1 MHSSSAPD
9 TLWTTV
15 NVSEAL
21 PGVATPLG
29 WSVWGPALD
38 GGVRGTFAA
47 FGVLTPYEAAGP
59 HGEHDRLISI
69 FYGRAA
75 LRADFMLE
83 MGERLPG
90 TSGADVATS
99 LFDAVPPGYVGRPAR
114 RFYPKAATRIP
125 WNMLRSPRLIR
136 AMRADTEPWWRS
148 ETAALPTTT
157 TEEARTVFCAAVDR
171 FVHIMFLHS
180 LVTFAIVQPS
190 YDKLSALVDAAG
202 VGTAL
207 LSGGADHEETRLV
220 HDLWACSRGQLALTE
235 FVSRHGFHGPN
246 EGDITG
252 RVWRE
257 DTAPLVRMVES
268 YSALD
273 PDDSPSVREARFEAE
288 RHREE
293 MALLASLYGLRKLKA
308 RALLRYARRGVAL
321 RGVGKVAFLQ
331 SLDVARAAARRLGTI
346 LQDAGVFADPEDIFF
361 HTVDEIRASRWHD
374 RQTIADRRRERERYL
389 HLAELPVHW
398 TGMPDEVPA
407 AESSELVETLEG
419 VGASAGVVEGR
430 VRVVSDPGDIEL
442 EPGEILVARTTDPSW
457 AAIMYLAE
465 GLVMDI
471 GGMLSH
477 AAIVARELGVPCVAN
492 TKVGTQVLRTGDLIR
507 VDGGAGLV
515 EILERVGEHLTAAE

>member
-1 MHSSSAPD
+1 MHSSSAAD

-47 FGVLTPYEAAGP
+47 FGVLTPKERSGP
-59 HGEHDRLISI
+59 HGEQDRLISI

-90 TSGADVATS
+90 TSGADVATA
-99 LFDAVPPGYVGRPAR
+99 LFDAVPPGYAGRPER
-114 RFYPKAATRIP
+114 RFYPRAAARIP

-136 AMRADTEPWWRS
+136 VIRADTEPWWRR
-148 ETAALPTTT
+148 ETAAIGTAT
-157 TEEARTVFCAAVDR
+157 TEAARTVFCAAVDQ

-180 LVTFAIVQPS
+180 LVTFAVVQPS
-190 YDKLSALVDAAG
+190 HDQLSALVESAG
-202 VGTAL
+202 AGTGL
-207 LSGGADHEETRLV
+207 LSGGADHEETKLV
-220 HDLWACSRGQLALTE
+220 HDLWACSRGRLELTE
-235 FVSRHGFHGPN
+235 FVERHGFHGPN

-257 DTAPLVRMVES
+257 DSAPLVRMLES

-273 PDDSPSVREARFEAE
+273 PSDSPLEREARFEAE
-288 RHREE
+288 RQREE
-293 MALLASLYGLRKLKA
+293 IALLGSLSGLRKIKA
-308 RALLRYARRGVAL
+308 RAVLRYARRGVAL

-331 SLDVARAAARRLGTI
+331 SLDVARSAARRLGIT
-346 LQDAGVFADPEDIFF
+346 LHSEGALADPGDIFF
-361 HTVDEIRASRWHD
+361 LTVDEIRTSRWHD
-374 RQTIADRRRERERYL
+374 RDMIAERRRERERYL
-389 HLAELPVHW
+389 ELAELPVHW
-398 TGMPDEVPA
+398 TGMPEAVPA
-407 AESSELVETLEG
+407 AETTELVERLTG

-430 VRVVSDPGDIEL
+430 VRVVSDPGDVAL

-457 AAIMYLAE
+457 ATIMYLSE

-492 TKVGTQVLRTGDLIR
+492 TKVGTRVLHTGDLIR
-507 VDGGAGLV
+507 LDGGAGRV
-515 EILERVGEHLTAAE
+515 EVLERVREQITVTE

>member
-1 MHSSSAPD
+1 MHSSSAAD

-21 PGVATPLG
+21 PGVATPMG

-47 FGVLTPYEAAGP
+47 FGVLTPHEAAGP

-90 TSGADVATS
+90 TSGADVATA
-99 LFDAVPPGYVGRPAR
+99 LFDAVPPGYVGHPAR
-114 RFYPKAATRIP
+114 RFYPRAAVRIP

-136 AMRADTEPWWRS
+136 AVRADTEPWWRR
-148 ETAALPTTT
+148 ETATITTAT
-157 TEEARTVFCAAVDR
+157 SAQARAVFCAAVDR
-171 FVHIMFLHS
+171 FTHIMFLHS

-190 YDKLSALVDAAG
+190 YDQLSALVDAAG
-202 VGTAL
+202 VGTGL

-220 HDLWACSRGQLALTE
+220 QDLWACSRGKLELAE
-235 FVSRHGFHGPN
+235 FVARHGFHGPN

-257 DTAPLVRMVES
+257 DSAPLSRMLES

-273 PDDSPSVREARFEAE
+273 PDDSPPEREARFEAE
-288 RHREE
+288 RQREE
-293 MALLASLYGLRKLKA
+293 IALLGSLSGLRKLKA
-308 RALLRYARRGVAL
+308 RALLRYARRGIAL

-331 SLDVARAAARRLGTI
+331 SLDVARSAARRLGTI
-346 LQDAGVFADPEDIFF
+346 LHDEGVFAEPDDIFYL
-361 HTVDEIRASRWHD
+361 TVDEIRASRWPD
-374 RQTIADRRRERERYL
+374 RETITQRRDERERYL
-389 HLAELPVHW
+389 KLAELPVHW
-398 TGMPDEVPA
+398 TGMPEAVPA
-407 AESSELVETLEG
+407 AESTDFVETLEG

-430 VRVVSDPGDIEL
+430 VRVVTDPGDIEL

-457 AAIMYLAE
+457 ATIMYLSE

-507 VDGGAGLV
+507 VDGGAGRV
-515 EILERVGEHLTAAE
+515 EVLERVSEQITVAE

>member
-1 MHSSSAPD
+1 M
-9 TLWTTV
+9 
-15 NVSEAL
+15 NVSEAV

-47 FGVLTPYEAAGP
+47 FGVLTSHEAAGP

-99 LFDAVPPGYVGRPAR
+99 LFDAVPPGYVARPAR
-114 RFYPKAATRIP
+114 RYYPRAAVRIP
-125 WNMLRSPRLIR
+125 WNMLRSPRMIR
-136 AMRADTEPWWRS
+136 AIRADTEPWWRS
-148 ETAALPTTT
+148 QTAAIPTASGETARVT
-157 TEEARTVFCAAVDR
+157 FCAAVDR
-171 FVHIMFLHS
+171 FVHIMYLHS

-190 YDKLSALVDAAG
+190 HDQLAALIDAAG
-202 VGTAL
+202 SGTGL
-207 LSGGADHEETRLV
+207 LSGGADHEETSLV
-220 HDLWACSRGQLALTE
+220 QDLWACSRGQLELSE
-235 FVSRHGFHGPN
+235 FVARHGFHGPN

-257 DTAPLVRMVES
+257 DSAPLVRMLQS
-268 YSALD
+268 YSALEA
-273 PDDSPSVREARFEAE
+273 DDSPSVREARFEAE
-288 RHREE
+288 RQREE
-293 MALLASLYGLRKLKA
+293 TALLNSLSGLRKVKA

-331 SLDVARAAARRLGTI
+331 SLDVARASARRLGAT
-346 LQDAGVFADPEDIFF
+346 LHAEGVFADPDDVFF
-361 HTVDEIRASRWHD
+361 HTVEEIRAGRWQD
-374 RQTIADRRRERERYL
+374 QETVTDRRRERERYL
-389 HLAELPVHW
+389 QLAELPVHW
-398 TGMPDEVPA
+398 TGMPDEVA
-407 AESSELVETLEG
+407 AAGPSELVETLDG

-430 VRVVSDPGDIEL
+430 VRVVSDPGDIAL

-457 AAIMYLAE
+457 AAIMYLSE
-465 GLVMDI
+465 GLVMDV

-507 VDGGAGLV
+507 VDGGAGRV
-515 EILERVGEHLTAAE
+515 EVLERVGEHITVAD

>member
-1 MHSSSAPD
+1 VHSSSAPD

-47 FGVLTPYEAAGP
+47 FGVLTPHEAAGP
-59 HGEHDRLISI
+59 HGEHDRLVSI
-69 FYGRAA
+69 FYGRSA

-90 TSGADVATS
+90 TSGADVATA

-114 RFYPKAATRIP
+114 RFYPKAAVRIP
-125 WNMLRSPRLIR
+125 WNMARSPRLIR
-136 AMRADTEPWWRS
+136 AIRADTEPWWHR
-148 ETAALPTTT
+148 ETATIATATTAQ
-157 TEEARTVFCAAVDR
+157 ARTVFCAAVDR
-171 FVHIMFLHS
+171 FTHIMFLHS
-180 LVTFAIVQPS
+180 LVTFAVVQPC
-190 YDKLSALVDAAG
+190 YEQLNALVDAAG
-202 VGTAL
+202 VGSGL

-220 HDLWACSRGQLALTE
+220 HDLWACSRGKLELAE
-235 FVSRHGFHGPN
+235 FVTRHGFHGPN

-257 DTAPLVRMVES
+257 DAAPLVRMIAS
-268 YSALD
+268 YSALEAH
-273 PDDSPSVREARFEAE
+273 DSPLEREKRFEAE
-288 RHREE
+288 RRREE
-293 MALLASLYGLRKLKA
+293 VALLDSLSGARKLKA
-308 RALLRYARRGVAL
+308 RALLRYARRGIAL

-331 SLDVARAAARRLGTI
+331 SLDVARAAARRLGAT
-346 LQDAGVFADPEDIFF
+346 LHTEGVFAEPDDIFYL
-361 HTVDEIRASRWHD
+361 TVDEIRAGRWQD
-374 RQTIADRRRERERYL
+374 RETIAERRGERERYL
-389 HLAELPVHW
+389 GLAELPVHW
-398 TGMPDEVPA
+398 TGMPPAVPA
-407 AESSELVETLEG
+407 AESTDFVESLEG

-430 VRVVSDPGDIEL
+430 VRVVTDPGDIEL

-457 AAIMYLAE
+457 ATIMYLSE

-492 TKVGTQVLRTGDLIR
+492 TKVGTRVLHTGDLIR
-507 VDGGAGLV
+507 VDGGAGRV
-515 EILERVGEHLTAAE
+515 EVLQRVREQITVAE

>member
-1 MHSSSAPD
+1 VHSSSAPD

-47 FGVLTPYEAAGP
+47 FGVLTPEERSGP

-90 TSGADVATS
+90 TSGADVATA

-114 RFYPKAATRIP
+114 RYYPRAAARIP

-136 AMRADTEPWWRS
+136 AIRADTEPWWRR
-148 ETAALPTTT
+148 ETAAIVTATTVA
-157 TEEARTVFCAAVDR
+157 ARTAFCAAVDR

-180 LVTFAIVQPS
+180 LVTFAVVQPS
-190 YDKLSALVDAAG
+190 YDQLSALVDSAG
-202 VGTAL
+202 TGAGL
-207 LSGGADHEETRLV
+207 LSGGADHEETKLV
-220 HDLWACSRGQLALTE
+220 QDLWACSRGQLELTE
-235 FVSRHGFHGPN
+235 FVERHGFHGPN

-257 DTAPLVRMVES
+257 DAAPLVRMLES

-273 PDDSPSVREARFEAE
+273 TSDSPPEREARFAAE
-288 RHREE
+288 RQREE
-293 MALLASLYGLRKLKA
+293 IALLASLSGVRKLKA
-308 RALLRYARRGVAL
+308 RAVLRYARRGIAL

-331 SLDVARAAARRLGTI
+331 SLDVARAAARRLGTT
-346 LQDAGVFADPEDIFF
+346 LHAEGVFAEPDDVFF
-361 HTVDEIRASRWHD
+361 LTVDEIRAGHWHNRD
-374 RQTIADRRRERERYL
+374 TIAERRRERERYL
-389 HLAELPVHW
+389 GLAELPVHW
-398 TGMPDEVPA
+398 TGMPEAVPA
-407 AESSELVETLEG
+407 AESTALAETLEG

-430 VRVVSDPGDIEL
+430 VRVVSDPGDIAL

-457 AAIMYLAE
+457 ATIMYLSE

-507 VDGGAGLV
+507 MDGAAGRV
-515 EILERVGEHLTAAE
+515 EVLQRVSQPITVAE

>member
-15 NVSEAL
+15 NVSEAV

-47 FGVLTPYEAAGP
+47 FGVLTPHEAAGP

-99 LFDAVPPGYVGRPAR
+99 LFDAVPPDYVGRPAR
-114 RFYPKAATRIP
+114 RYYPKAATRIL
-125 WNMLRSPRLIR
+125 WNMLRSPRQIR
-136 AMRADTEPWWRS
+136 AIRAETEPWWRS
-148 ETAALPTTT
+148 QTAAIPTAS
-157 TEEARTVFCAAVDR
+157 TEAARIVFCAAVDR
-171 FVHIMFLHS
+171 FVHIMLLHS

-190 YDKLSALVDAAG
+190 YDQLAALVDAAG
-202 VGTAL
+202 TGTGL
-207 LSGGADHEETRLV
+207 LSGGADHEETKLV
-220 HDLWACSRGQLALTE
+220 TDLWACSRGQLELTE
-235 FVSRHGFHGPN
+235 FVARHGFHGPN

-257 DTAPLVRMVES
+257 DSAPLVRMLES
-268 YSALD
+268 YASLGS
-273 PDDSPSVREARFEAE
+273 DDGPAAREARFEAE
-288 RHREE
+288 RRREE
-293 MALLASLYGLRKLKA
+293 IALLASLTGLKKLKA

-331 SLDVARAAARRLGTI
+331 SLDVARAAARRLGAT
-346 LQDAGVFADPEDIFF
+346 LHDDGVLAEPDDIFF
-361 HTVDEIRASRWHD
+361 HTAEEIRGSKWLD
-374 RQTIADRRRERERYL
+374 RATITERRLVREHYL
-389 HLAELPVHW
+389 GLAELPVHW
-398 TGMPDEVPA
+398 TGMPAEIPA
-407 AESSELVETLEG
+407 ADSTELVETLEG
-419 VGASAGVVEGR
+419 VGASTGVVEGR

-442 EPGEILVARTTDPSW
+442 EPGDILVARTTDPSW
-457 AAIMYLAE
+457 ATIMYLAE
-465 GLVMDI
+465 GLVIDI

-492 TKVGTQVLRTGDLIR
+492 TKVGTRVLRTGDIIR
-507 VDGGAGLV
+507 VDGGAGRV
-515 EILERVGEHLTAAE
+515 EVLERVGTHLTVAE